1 MTTGSERRAQ
11 ERDGTQPGGD
21 TLRARPLPLPHPTR
35 PGLERCERAV
45 AALEADPARA
55 IGALAAE
62 LGVSHGH
69 LDREFTEVVGL
80 SPRVL
85 ARILRLRVLLARL
98 DVYAPVPW
106 PALAAELGWFDQSH
120 FIRDFKRHTGV
131 TPSEYV
137 AAQRGSF
144 TPDQAAPGFVPRR

>member
-1 MTTGSERRAQ
+1 M
-11 ERDGTQPGGD
+11 
-21 TLRARPLPLPHPTR
+21 
-35 PGLERCERAV
+35 
-45 AALEADPARA
+45 
-55 IGALAAE
+55 
-62 LGVSHGH
+62 SHGH